1 MALNKLA
8 ESSSVYNGDF
18 HAHSPLKM
26 TDGERT
32 DKNLHCAA
40 TKMETQPWFRVDLQN
55 VHQVDHVVVYTG
67 WSNGEPCNA
76 YQVRVGVTTS
86 WSEMT
91 SCGEGSQAKD
101 ETIVCK
107 DCLLG
112 RYVQLQMKSV
122 DASCHIVTCEL
133 EVIATVV

>member
-1 MALNKLA
+1 MKHIITSSTKHQLSVSFMISIGNRLSFKNMALNKLA

-67 WSNGEPCNA
+67 KE
-76 YQVRVGVTTS
+76 
-86 WSEMT
+86 
-91 SCGEGSQAKD
+91 
-101 ETIVCK
+101 
-107 DCLLG
+107 
-112 RYVQLQMKSV
+112 
-122 DASCHIVTCEL
+122 
-133 EVIATVV
+133 